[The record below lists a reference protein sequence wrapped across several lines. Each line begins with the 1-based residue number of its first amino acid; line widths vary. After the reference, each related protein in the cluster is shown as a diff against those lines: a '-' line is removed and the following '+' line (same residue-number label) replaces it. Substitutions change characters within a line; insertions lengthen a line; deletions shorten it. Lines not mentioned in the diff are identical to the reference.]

1 MRGKRVC
8 SNCGLTIGEDGS
20 CGCEEDTGC
29 SECLEQARLL
39 GMSGE
44 REIDLRSQVER
55 LERENAKLKA
65 VMRQALDALMDFD
78 YDKRL
83 AAIAALKEIPK

>member
-1 MRGKRVC
+1 MKQC
-8 SNCGLTIGEDGS
+8 KE
-20 CGCEEDTGC
+20 CE
-29 SECLEQARLL
+29 EQARLL
-39 GMSGE
+39 GMSAE
-44 REIDLRSQVER
+44 RELDLRSQVER

-65 VMRQALDALMDFD
+65 IMRQALDALSDFD